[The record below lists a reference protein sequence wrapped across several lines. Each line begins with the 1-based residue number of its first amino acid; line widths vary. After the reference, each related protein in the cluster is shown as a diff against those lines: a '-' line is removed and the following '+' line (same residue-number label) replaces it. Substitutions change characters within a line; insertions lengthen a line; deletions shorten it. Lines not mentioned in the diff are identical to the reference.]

1 MDILVDCFYTGLKYP
16 SGRRRKYPM
25 TLIIDDAGSGDLL
38 FGVVIAAFRDETQE
52 FRYDLIGVEFFQSS
66 RFYKKEYLFQSSR
79 IVSQLIAGL
88 KIKSGEEI
96 HVCRSYIFD
105 EAVDDL
111 RRTYG
116 DDRVRRVEV
125 TGEPQRLAEIAYLD
139 EIRNLG
145 YEPIPEREDKRAR
158 SFFHM
163 MRWLKENPDRLRYAK
178 TGWPRLSRYRLFKSY
193 HQNSTYNAVC
203 TDCGN
208 ECEVPFKPDHNRPV
222 YCQACWTTRRPS
234 R

>member
-1 MDILVDCFYTGLKYP
+1 MEILVDSFYTSLKSP
-16 SGRRRKYPM
+16 ITEKKTAPM

-52 FRYDLIGVEFFQSS
+52 FKYDLIGVEFFQSS

-79 IVSQLIAGL
+79 IVSQLIVGL

>member
-1 MDILVDCFYTGLKYP
+1 MEILVDCFYTSLKYP
-16 SGRRRKYPM
+16 SGRRRQYQM

-79 IVSQLIAGL
+79 IVSQLIVGL

-96 HVCRSYIFD
+96 HICKSYIFD
-105 EAVDDL
+105 EAADDL

-145 YEPIPEREDKRAR
+145 YEPIVEREDKRAK

-178 TGWPRLSRYRLFKSY
+178 TGWPRLSRYHLFKSY
-193 HQNSTYNAVC
+193 HQSIMYNAVC

-208 ECEVPFKPDHNRPV
+208 ECEVPFKPDQNRPV
-222 YCQACWTTRRPS
+222 YCQACWTTRRPP

>member
-1 MDILVDCFYTGLKYP
+1 MEILADCFYTSLKYP
-16 SGRRRKYPM
+16 SRRRRQYPM

-52 FRYDLIGVEFFQSS
+52 FRYDLIDVKFFQSS

-79 IVSQLIAGL
+79 IVSQLIVGL

-96 HVCRSYIFD
+96 HICRGYIFD

-116 DDRVRRVEV
+116 DDRVHRIEV

-145 YEPIPEREDKRAR
+145 YEPIVERENKRAQ

-193 HQNSTYNAVC
+193 HQSNMHNAVC
-203 TDCGN
+203 SDCGN
-208 ECEVPFKPDHNRPV
+208 ECEVPFKPDQNRPV
-222 YCQACWTTRRPS
+222 YCQACWTTRRPP